1 MTYYE
6 KLKTFI
12 TEKMRM
18 AQIYQPVMLNKLLSS
33 GGKASEREIAQEI
46 LRHDESQIEYFQGI
60 VQNMVG
66 RILRKHSVV
75 KRDRKTKMWSL
86 DGFDDLSST
95 EVKELQALLEEKK
108 ADFLKSRGDT
118 IWSHRKKSAGYI
130 KGTIRYEI
138 LKQAR
143 FRCELCGISA
153 DERALEVDHILPRNK
168 GGGDEESNLQALCYS
183 CNAMKRDRDDT
194 DFRPIRA
201 SYEDREDDC
210 IFCHLE
216 PDREILEENEL
227 AYSIADGF
235 PVTEHHTLI
244 IIKRHVGSFF
254 DLSRPERNACLFLLD
269 SAKKRVCGD
278 DPSVVDFNIGIND
291 GPNAGQTIA
300 HCHIHLIPRREGDHP
315 DPRGG
320 VRQVIPGKGD
330 Y

>member
-1 MTYYE
+1 MTADS
-6 KLKTFI
+6 LRTFI
-12 TEKMRM
+12 TSKMRM
-18 AQIYQPVMLNKLLSS
+18 SHIYQPVMLTKLLSE
-33 GGKASEREIAQEI
+33 GGKAPEREIAKEI
-46 LRHDESQIEYFQGI
+46 LKHDESQIEYFQHI

-66 RILRKHSVV
+66 RILRKHSLV

-108 ADFLKSRGDT
+108 ADFLQSRGDS

-130 KGTIRYEI
+130 SGTLRYEI

-153 DERALEVDHILPRNK
+153 DERALEVDHILPRNQ
-168 GGGDEESNLQALCYS
+168 GGGDDPSNLQALCYS

-201 SYEDREDDC
+201 SYENRSEDC
-210 IFCHLE
+210 LFCEIE
-216 PDREILEENEL
+216 PERVLEENEL
-227 AYSIADGF
+227 AYSILDGY
-235 PVTEHHTLI
+235 PVAEHHTLVV
-244 IIKRHVGSFF
+244 IKRHCQSFF
-254 DLSRPERNACLFLLD
+254 DLSRPEINSCLQLLD
-269 SAKKRVCGD
+269 TARDRIREVDS
-278 DPSVVDFNIGIND
+278 SVSDFNIGIND
-291 GPNAGQTIA
+291 GPNAGQTIS
-300 HCHIHLIPRREGDHP
+300 HCHIHLMPRRAGDHP
-315 DPRGG
+315 NPRGG